1 MNKIR
6 LHMQSISLLSLAG
19 ILLVIAFYIS
29 LQTQTGEKEPGLT
42 VTPRTEK
49 NSLIDMPNCSEELP
63 IQDAISCHLEAAQV
77 SDALVQSLES
87 SLVQLEPKAVDQ
99 LALIENQIAW
109 EESRNTECHLVREMS
124 GSSDEG
130 QLQELICLTE
140 LNLTRLA
147 RLEQYCNEWH
157 GLKDCGNGVE
167 ANQ

>member
-6 LHMQSISLLSLAG
+6 LHMQSITLLSLAG

-49 NSLIDMPNCSEELP
+49 NTLIDMPDCSEELP
-63 IQDAISCHLEAAQV
+63 IQDAISCHREAAQV

>member
-1 MNKIR
+1 M
-6 LHMQSISLLSLAG
+6 
-19 ILLVIAFYIS
+19 IAFYIS

>member
-6 LHMQSISLLSLAG
+6 LHMQSITLLSLAG

-29 LQTQTGEKEPGLT
+29 LQTQTGEKEPSLT

-49 NSLIDMPNCSEELP
+49 NSLIDMPDCSEELP
-63 IQDAISCHLEAAQV
+63 IQDAISCHREAAQV
-77 SDALVQSLES
+77 SDALVQSMES
-87 SLVQLEPKAVDQ
+87 RLVQLEPKAVDQ